1 MSYPNQFWNE
11 KYAEEAYIYGIKPN
25 VWLEENLPKLQLGS
39 ILFPAEGEG
48 RNAVYAAKL
57 GWDVTAFDFS
67 EEGKK
72 KAILLAQQE
81 QVGFDYRIA
90 SADGVSFEKQ
100 FSVICFSFSHFP
112 AAIKIQAY
120 KNLEQYLVKGGTVIL
135 ELFAKEQ
142 AQYQE
147 ISNSGGPKD
156 GAMLWSKM
164 EVLQALPNIEWQSLE
179 VVIYHL
185 NEGLGH
191 QGDGAVIRGIGVK
204 K

>member
-11 KYAEEAYIYGIKPN
+11 KYAEEAYIYGTKPN
-25 VWLEENLPKLQLGS
+25 VWLEENLPKLQKGS

-48 RNAVYAAKL
+48 RNAIYAAKL
-57 GWDVTAFDFS
+57 GWEVTAFDFS

-72 KAILLAQQE
+72 KAMLLAQQN
-81 QVGFDYRIA
+81 QVDLDYQIA
-90 SADGVSFEKQ
+90 SADEVNFENQ
-100 FSVICFSFSHFP
+100 FNAICFSFSHFP
-112 AAIKIQAY
+112 AAMKIGAY
-120 KNLEQYLVKGGTVIL
+120 QHLENFLEVGGTVIL

-147 ISNSGGPKD
+147 ISNSGGPRD
-156 GAMLWSKM
+156 GAMLWSKE
-164 EVLQALPNIEWQSLE
+164 EVLQSLPSIEWQSLE
-179 VVIYHL
+179 VVVYNL
-185 NEGLGH
+185 DEGPGH